1 MSDTPEYILKAGVTI
16 SDDILLW
23 GPNMVAITVRDEQGI
38 YRGSMERALY
48 ERAFVPLDR
57 QALTKQLEEIIIEA
71 AECTSYEVH
80 RPGTKPTPECIGYEE
95 VIVPLVKKALVLFG
109 LENKESN

>member
-57 QALTKQLEEIIIEA
+57 QALTKQLEDILEKFWQDEDQDLDDSV
-71 AECTSYEVH
+71 AE
-80 RPGTKPTPECIGYEE
+80 
-95 VIVPLVKKALVLFG
+95 VLSLLG
-109 LENKESN
+109 MKGKE